1 MIKTGKGSVMCVW
14 GGCVR
19 DFEVVSFVQNSNTLV
34 KLMTTILQNKQLH
47 SNLSFSRSL

>member
-19 DFEVVSFVQNSNTLV
+19 DFEVVCIIANILV